1 MTNEQNVSK
10 MQRES
15 PFTHGTE
22 PQAPCWTGTSSAPI
36 HSPSTCQPQSPIYRR
51 PSDNTTFTNPCKFF
65 SAAIFNPPYFLA
77 LRGGSVKRRDIPLI
91 PLVLTGTRCGQQPLE
106 SSCPSPSMTTWNWPL
121 PKARYWSISM

>member
-36 HSPSTCQPQSPIYRR
+36 HSHSTCQPQSPIYRR
-51 PSDNTTFTNPCKFF
+51 PSDNTAFTNPCKFF

-91 PLVLTGTRCGQQPLE
+91 PLVLTGTRCG
-106 SSCPSPSMTTWNWPL
+106 
-121 PKARYWSISM
+121 